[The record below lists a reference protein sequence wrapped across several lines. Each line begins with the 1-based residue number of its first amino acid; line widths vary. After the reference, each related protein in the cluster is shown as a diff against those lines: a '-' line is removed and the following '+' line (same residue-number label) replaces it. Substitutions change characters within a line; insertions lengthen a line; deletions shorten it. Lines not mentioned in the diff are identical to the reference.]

1 MKINVA
7 AKTTVIPSTPCI
19 TDIMAKIFS
28 RLGSSVDLVKSKIPI
43 NKSIIPNMT
52 IAPMLIDNP
61 MFKKVPSFCV
71 TIFSGSTALAIS
83 RNRVLIQRILIAE
96 RSSKQIKVACCRNEV
111 EFHVVLMY
119 LPPTA

>member
-7 AKTTVIPSTPCI
+7 AKTTVIPITPCI

-28 RLGSSVDLVKSKIPI
+28 RVGSSVDLVKSKIPI

-61 MFKKVPSFCV
+61 MFKKVSLFCV
-71 TIFSGSTALAIS
+71 TIFSGSTVMATS
-83 RNRVLIQRILIAE
+83 RNRVLIQRILIATIINTNK
-96 RSSKQIKVACCRNEV
+96 SI
-111 EFHVVLMY
+111 
-119 LPPTA
+119 